1 MTTQVRGQA
10 QVRVTVDANG
20 LATTVV
26 AEYGG
31 SRDLGSFASAYAPDT
46 GDQQFELSLRK
57 LVPGKKYF
65 YRITVENGAGSS
77 TSPLRSF
84 TASGNDSKPPI
95 VKASASSG
103 RAGATIRLYYTIYDA
118 VSERTK
124 EKITVY
130 RTSGASIAVIT
141 TSFSRSEKG
150 VRYWANWRANVGA
163 GLYRFCVVGYDPAGN
178 QSPPACAPLR
188 IR

>member
-31 SRDLGSFASAYAPDT
+31 SRDLGSFASAYAPGT

-84 TASGNDSKPPI
+84 TASGNDSNPPI
-95 VKASASSG
+95 VKASASSREG
-103 RAGATIRLYYTIYDA
+103 WCA
-118 VSERTK
+118 VPVS
-124 EKITVY
+124 
-130 RTSGASIAVIT
+130 T
-141 TSFSRSEKG
+141 T
-150 VRYWANWRANVGA
+150 
-163 GLYRFCVVGYDPAGN
+163 L
-178 QSPPACAPLR
+178 
-188 IR
+188 